1 MKWLK
6 MITAICLISVVNVGC
21 SASGSNYYEA
31 VQKAAEA
38 KALVSEARYQPSL
51 K

>member
-1 MKWLK
+1 MLK

-21 SASGSNYYEA
+21 ANTLVVIIMKA
-31 VQKAAEA
+31 VQKAQK